1 MFVVL
6 FSTGSE
12 SSTYIIAF
20 IGVAIWYTAV
30 PWKRST
36 LDIVLMVFAFYIDQH
51 VSVRSFPEIHTSAL
65 CIPVC
70 VKSALPCMLI
80 WLKLTFEMCTR
91 SYNPVKV

>member
-20 IGVAIWYTAV
+20 IGVAILVYGCTV
-30 PWKRST
+30 ET
-36 LDIVLMVFAFYIDQH
+36 FDIGYCLDGLRLYIDQH

-70 VKSALPCMLI
+70 VKSVALYADLAKADI
-80 WLKLTFEMCTR
+80 
-91 SYNPVKV
+91 